1 MDCVELAIRSAI
13 TFVASVAILLVASVI
28 IFPSDGV
35 TEDILAAICS
45 QTQNQETCEAILE
58 SDPRTTSADLPLLSL
73 ISLEL
78 LSKQADKNHNSFVQ
92 FRDNSTDPDL
102 KRSLG
107 NCVTDYNDMRGKIK
121 VAHQLSHKRQYKRIH
136 ELGQLIKLA
145 YNCKN
150 GLPSNSPTSGITE
163 TMLLTS
169 QTAVYVNQFL
179 ITYFSQQPLNLV

>member
-1 MDCVELAIRSAI
+1 MSSVAV
-13 TFVASVAILLVASVI
+13 VASVAVLLVASVI
-28 IFPSDGV
+28 ICPSNGI
-35 TEDILAAICS
+35 TGDILAAICS

-58 SDPRTTSADLPLLSL
+58 SDPRTGSADLPLLSL
-73 ISLEL
+73 VSLEL

-92 FRDNSTDPDL
+92 FRENSTDLDL
-102 KRSLG
+102 KRSFG
-107 NCVTDYNDMRGKIK
+107 NCVTGYNDMQGKIK
-121 VAHQLSHKRQYKRIH
+121 VALRLSQKRQYKRIN

-145 YNCKN
+145 YGCEN

-179 ITYFSQQPLNLV
+179 ITSFG

>member
-1 MDCVELAIRSAI
+1 MSSV
-13 TFVASVAILLVASVI
+13 TFVASVAILLVASAI
-28 IFPSDGV
+28 ICPSNGI

-58 SDPRTTSADLPLLSL
+58 SDPRTGSADLPLLSL
-73 ISLEL
+73 ISLDL
-78 LSKQADKNHNSFVQ
+78 LSKQADENHSSFVQ
-92 FRDNSTDPDL
+92 FRENSTDLDL
-102 KRSLG
+102 KRSFG
-107 NCVTDYNDMRGKIK
+107 NCVKGYSDMQGKIK
-121 VAHQLSHKRQYKRIH
+121 VALELSQKRQYKRIN

-145 YNCKN
+145 YSCEN

-179 ITYFSQQPLNLV
+179 ITFFG